1 MLARCRACP
10 CARRHARAA
19 CTAADIRVVSLSPDG
34 VILVSVDVDGRC
46 LVSNLAQ
53 RVVLHHFNF
62 KAVVRD
68 LQFSPDGAYIAA
80 AVGTRLQVWNAP
92 GRRREFAP
100 FILHRT
106 YAAHHDDV
114 RAVTW
119 SEDSRYIGTASKDM
133 TARIFSLNPEEG
145 FTPITLAAHRDEVL
159 AMYFVHAEDGYRIYT
174 VSRDAGLFT
183 WLWEGDDDSEALGA
197 TDAEA
202 SEDDD
207 SSSDSSDDSDEE
219 EGGAAAAAAAEP
231 RPPPQERVFSFAS
244 TAGRWKLADRHHFQQ
259 NHARVVSCSIARNH
273 SKDGE
278 GAEEGEAGT
287 DGLLLAVGF
296 TNGVFSLNQLV
307 PTFQEI
313 HSLSISQV
321 CSPLLAPFH
330 CQRNSATCQAE
341 LELACRCSILSQRR
355 R

>member
-1 MLARCRACP
+1 M
-10 CARRHARAA
+10 
-19 CTAADIRVVSLSPDG
+19 VSLSPDG

-197 TDAEA
+197 EDAEA

-207 SSSDSSDDSDEE
+207 SSSDSSDSSDDSDDSDAD
-219 EGGAAAAAAAEP
+219 EGVAGAAAAAEP

-321 CSPLLAPFH
+321 RSPLLAPFTA
-330 CQRNSATCQAE
+330 SATLQ
-341 LELACRCSILSQRR
+341 LPG
-355 R
+355 